1 MLFACAAAMLAAT
14 LLRNGPIYDPLRER
28 ILLANLEIKAFDC
41 HEPDLFGTLMPYPVT
56 STECQQHRLA
66 LKLFAGALLLLGVAW
81 LGRYFGHHLPAL
93 ERWVAS
99 HGALGFVVFIVAVVV
114 CTSLFVPD
122 TVFAVLAGVLFGVF
136 QGTLVIVFASLLTTV
151 VDFAISRQFL
161 SEKVQ
166 RWLDANPR
174 LAAIV
179 HAVKREG
186 LRFLF
191 LLRLTPIHPVTVS
204 YVLGATNTRFPTFLA
219 ASLGL
224 IPGLFVE
231 VYFGYVAKHVA
242 KVSGKVSEHSTLHT
256 VLTIAGLV
264 LSIALLVYVTRLSRR
279 ALSRY
284 EDVVPAAA

>member
-1 MLFACAAAMLAAT
+1 MT
-14 LLRNGPIYDPLRER
+14 NKG
-28 ILLANLEIKAFDC
+28 
-41 HEPDLFGTLMPYPVT
+41 EPHARRP
-56 STECQQHRLA
+56 RLA
-66 LKLFAGALLLLGVAW
+66 LKLFAGVLLLLCVAW

-93 ERWVAS
+93 ERWIAS

-114 CTSLFVPD
+114 CPSLFVPD
-122 TVFAVLAGVLFGVF
+122 TVFAVLAGILFGVF
-136 QGTLVIVFASLLTTV
+136 WGTLVVVVASLLTAT

-161 SEKVQ
+161 REKVR
-166 RWLDANPR
+166 RWLSANPR
-174 LAAIV
+174 LAAIEQ
-179 HAVKREG
+179 AVKREG

-204 YVLGATNTRFPTFLA
+204 YVLGATNTPVSTFLA

-264 LSIALLVYVTRLSRR
+264 LSIALLVYVTRLARR
-279 ALSRY
+279 ALSGY
-284 EDVVPAAA
+284 EHAERATA